1 MEFMIEFVYFFID
14 FIEIVFLWYIGFMLD
29 WFIVVIKYVVVL
41 RGWGNLKLG
50 NCKIKYFR

>member
-50 NCKIKYFR
+50 NCNIKDFK

>member
-1 MEFMIEFVYFFID
+1 MEFMIEFVYIFID

-41 RGWGNLKLG
+41 RGWGN
-50 NCKIKYFR
+50 

>member
-14 FIEIVFLWYIGFMLD
+14 FIEIVFLWYIGCMLD

-50 NCKIKYFR
+50 NCKIKDFK